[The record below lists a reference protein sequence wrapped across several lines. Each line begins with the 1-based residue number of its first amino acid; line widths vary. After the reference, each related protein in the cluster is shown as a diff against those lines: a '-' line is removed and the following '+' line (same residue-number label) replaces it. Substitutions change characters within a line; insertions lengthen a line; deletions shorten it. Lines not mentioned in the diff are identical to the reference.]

1 MSEPLRHILPSFI
14 FFLSYLKPC
23 HLSAGLNRLLI
34 FNRITYSNPF
44 FAVSFVVW
52 CHCSGS
58 RAVCCGQSLLLEQ
71 ILFLPSPKQVGA
83 YFWKK
88 RSFRTSGYPLTLFC
102 HAVVTWFENQV
113 LKEQRNDAI
122 YTRWYMLNFYCR
134 ENSGIS
140 PGGVCSCTA
149 SRSHIKHN

>member
-88 RSFRTSGYPLTLFC
+88 KIFQNQWVSLNTLLPCCGYLIWKSSTEGTEKWCNLHEVIHVEFLLQRELRHFSRWSVFMHSF
-102 HAVVTWFENQV
+102 
-113 LKEQRNDAI
+113 
-122 YTRWYMLNFYCR
+122 
-134 ENSGIS
+134 
-140 PGGVCSCTA
+140 
-149 SRSHIKHN
+149 